1 MAATVSSVAT
11 GLATALGTVTG
22 LRTYNY
28 QPEQLNPPIAY
39 PVLNTINYHRAYQGG
54 DVVMDWT
61 ISIIVGRY
69 IDRTAVALLD
79 EFLSYSGSKSIRAAI
94 EADPT
99 LGGVCQTLI
108 VGSAADI
115 SSLSAA
121 DAEFLQIQFSV
132 QVHG

>member
-1 MAATVSSVAT
+1 MPASVSAVAS
-11 GLATALGTVTG
+11 GLASALGSVSG

-28 QPEQLNPPIAY
+28 QPEQLNPPIAF
-39 PVLNTINYHRAYQGG
+39 PVLNQINYHRAMQGG

-61 ISIIVGRY
+61 VSIIVGRY
-69 IDRTAVALLD
+69 VDRTAISLLD
-79 EFLSYSGSKSIRAAI
+79 EYLSFSGTKSIRAAL
-94 EADPT
+94 ESDRT

-115 SSLSAA
+115 SSLSSAE
-121 DAEFLQIQFSV
+121 AEFLQIQFTV